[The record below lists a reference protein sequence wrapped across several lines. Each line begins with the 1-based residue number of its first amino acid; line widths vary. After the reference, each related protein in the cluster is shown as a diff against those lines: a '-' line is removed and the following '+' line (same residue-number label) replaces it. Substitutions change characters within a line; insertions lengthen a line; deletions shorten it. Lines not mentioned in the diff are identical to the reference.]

1 MENIYTRIKM
11 LTEEFKKGLI
21 ESDPGPTMTHT
32 TSLPFAVTAK
42 TPGFPRKLYTPI
54 MVANLRA
61 PAVAYVNAMWD
72 TGADCCYMT
81 PSLAKHLCIDFEDTV
96 SAEGVTGRDEM
107 KVGDAYVSLIAG
119 GGIETVAV
127 AVASSNFGRGDF
139 SFIVGMDF
147 IRKGSLAITH
157 ADFQT
162 MLSFR
167 IPSSRPIDFTSDL
180 DFDAAKG
187 MLPLSHGKE
196 DLIWYS
202 QKAAV
207 KELSHYLPKG
217 IFEQMV

>member
-1 MENIYTRIKM
+1 MENIYTHIQKQ
-11 LTEEFKKGLI
+11 TEELKDGHAV
-21 ESDPGPTMTHT
+21 ESDQFPAMNGS
-32 TSLPFAVTAK
+32 TSVPFAVTAR
-42 TPGFPRKLYTPI
+42 TPGFPRKLYTPL

-81 PSLAKHLCIDFEDTV
+81 PSLAKHLCVDFEV
-96 SAEGVTGRDEM
+96 MAPAEGLTGRDEM
-107 KVGDAYVSLIAG
+107 KVGDAYISLIAG

-127 AVASSNFGRGDF
+127 AVASSDFGHGDF
-139 SFIVGMDF
+139 SFIIGMDF

-157 ADFQT
+157 VDFQT

-187 MLPLSHGKE
+187 TLPLSQGKE

-202 QKAAV
+202 KKAAI
-207 KELSHYLPKG
+207 KELSHYLPKE
-217 IFEQMV
+217 IFE

>member
-1 MENIYTRIKM
+1 MEDLDSRINR
-11 LTEEFKKGLI
+11 LTEDLKGCLATA
-21 ESDPGPTMTHT
+21 SAPSPSFTDT
-32 TSLPFAVTAK
+32 TSMPFAVTAK

-81 PSLAKHLCIDFEDTV
+81 PNLAKLLCVDFDSTAQ
-96 SAEGVTGRDEM
+96 AEGLTGRSEM
-107 KVGDAYVSLIAG
+107 KVGDAYLSLIAG

-127 AVASSNFGRGDF
+127 AVAASDFGHGDF
-139 SFIVGMDF
+139 SFILGMDF

-167 IPSSRPIDFTSDL
+167 IPSSNPIDFTSDL
-180 DFDAAKG
+180 EFDAAKG
-187 MLPLSHGKE
+187 TLPLSQGKE
-196 DLIWYS
+196 DLISYS
-202 QKAAV
+202 KKAAV
-207 KELSHYLPKG
+207 KELSQYLPKD
-217 IFEQMV
+217 IFE